1 MEWLNYHHL
10 LYFWLVAREGS
21 IAAASRELLL
31 TPSTISMQLQALEKS
46 LGKKLFARA
55 GRKLVLTEAG
65 RKAYEYANE
74 IFSLGQ
80 SLRDAMQGMASP
92 QSLKTVIGVTDVLS
106 KLIAYRL
113 LEPAF
118 DMSDKLQLTCREG
131 KAASLLAELAL
142 NRIDLV
148 LSDSPFSP
156 AIRVRAYNHL
166 LGECGVGVFGTAQ
179 LARQFRPGFPQ
190 SLRGAPFL
198 LPTENTALRQALDR
212 WFDGQQVQPAVKGEF
227 EDSALINVFGQ
238 AGRGLFPAPL
248 IIEREVRR
256 QHDVQ
261 LVGRIESART
271 QFFAISTERTVKH
284 PGVKA
289 ICEAARGRLFG

>member
-46 LGKKLFARA
+46 LGRNLFARA
-55 GRKLVLTEAG
+55 GRRLVLTEAG

-80 SLRDAMQGMASP
+80 ALREAMQGIASP
-92 QSLKTVIGVTDVLS
+92 QSLKMVIGVTDVLS

-118 DMSDKLQLTCREG
+118 DMSDTLQLTCREG
-131 KAASLLAELAL
+131 KAETLLAELAL
-142 NRIDLV
+142 NRVDLV

-156 AIRVRAYNHL
+156 AIRIRAYNHL
-166 LGECGVGVFGTAQ
+166 LGECGVGVFGAAS
-179 LARQFRPGFPQ
+179 LARKFRPGFPQ
-190 SLRGAPFL
+190 SLRGAPLL
-198 LPTENTALRQALDR
+198 LPTQNTALRQTLDR
-212 WFDGQQVQPAVKGEF
+212 WFDSQQLQPAVKGEF

-256 QHDVQ
+256 QHHVQ
-261 LVGRIESART
+261 LVGRIEPARA